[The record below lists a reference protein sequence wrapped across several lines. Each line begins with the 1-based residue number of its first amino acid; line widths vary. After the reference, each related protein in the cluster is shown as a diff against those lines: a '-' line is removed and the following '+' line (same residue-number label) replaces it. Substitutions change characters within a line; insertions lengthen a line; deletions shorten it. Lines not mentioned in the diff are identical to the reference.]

1 MDSKDI
7 YFGGGNRGLATI
19 LDSNADEIGR
29 YVGAERQRQ
38 LQDEVRKKQEQDK
51 RLEQLK
57 TEDLWRYYAPSLQ
70 KEFESIVDDVKNNR
84 IDNFEL
90 KSRIADYAT
99 NAQASMQ
106 LKTEADYAAKDFE
119 RNKKVLGGAASEWYL
134 NSYHANPTVDNLK
147 KISASPLNRYG
158 FLDEKGGSRYVNPTE
173 AFRDVV
179 ENSLGGWVENEIA
192 QAGKGKVV
200 ARGLMEFAESNDI
213 TKIKSF
219 TEVDPKT
226 GKIKVKDIDKLID
239 SGVLDLF
246 EQDPY
251 TKRVL
256 EDRTDQV
263 IGDQEVDPEE
273 RQRVK
278 TAVLRD
284 ILQPYGSTGVVKST
298 DGKSFRNYS
307 VPSASG
313 GGGGGKDDEAAKR
326 IYNVFKSRSVGEG
339 ADVGEEK
346 KYTPEMLVKRGY
358 SPAEAKRLVKNG
370 ASYIESSAI
379 EGYKNEA
386 GDRLGKI
393 YWSKYSKRFD
403 SGIAKIEV
411 FKKDPN
417 TGKENKT
424 EQTFNLN
431 QLQNFLP
438 QSVYNKVEELARNE
452 GRIDESGNFIY
463 KPADNL
469 E

>member
-1 MDSKDI
+1 MAEPKGI
-7 YFGGGNRGLATI
+7 YFGGGNRGLASI

-29 YVGAERQRQ
+29 YVGTERQRK
-38 LQDEVRKKQEQDK
+38 LQDEVRAKQEQDK
-51 RLEQLK
+51 RAEQLK
-57 TEDLWRYYAPSLQ
+57 NFDSWRYYSPALQ
-70 KEFESIVDDVKNNR
+70 EQYNAIAEDLKNGK

-90 KSRIADYAT
+90 KSRLNDYAT
-99 NAQASMQ
+99 QAQASMQ
-106 LKTEADYAAKDFE
+106 LKTEYDDAAKDFE
-119 RNKKVLGGAASEWYL
+119 KNKKVLGGAASEWYL

-158 FLDEKGGSRYVNPTE
+158 FLDEKGGSKYVNPTE

-213 TKIKSF
+213 TKIRSF

-313 GGGGGKDDEAAKR
+313 GGGGGKDDAEAKR
-326 IYNVFKSRSVGEG
+326 IYDVFKSRSVGTG

-346 KYTPEMLVKRGY
+346 VYTQQMVTKYGLPKDFVGK
-358 SPAEAKRLVKNG
+358 K
-370 ASYIESSAI
+370 YIESKAL
-379 EGYKNEA
+379 EGYKNEG
-386 GDRLGKI
+386 GDKLGRI
-393 YWSKYSKRFD
+393 VFREGDKRFD
-403 SGIAKIEV
+403 GVARVEV
-411 FKKDPN
+411 ITKDENGVEKKQWRSLTMN
-417 TGKENKT
+417 EL
-424 EQTFNLN
+424 E
-431 QLQNFLP
+431 NFLP
-438 QSVYNKVEELARNE
+438 RGVYNKVEELARSE
-452 GRIDESGNFIY
+452 GRLDQYGNFVYDTEDDINNY
-463 KPADNL
+463 
-469 E
+469 